1 VTFSNRLIL
10 FLCVFAG
17 MSVSMLHGYSHFAT
31 DECVSHCDAKHG
43 DTRDRDPADGD
54 NHDSIPHHHECC
66 HFPSADR
73 VLDMTSAAVFFH
85 SILMGITVD
94 GTPKHDEPVFAL
106 DKPPLI

>member
-1 VTFSNRLIL
+1 
-10 FLCVFAG
+10 

-43 DTRDRDPADGD
+43 DTRDPADGD

-66 HFPSADR
+66 LFPNADR
-73 VLDMTSAAVFFH
+73 VLDSSFSVASFH
-85 SILMGITVD
+85 SVLMEISVD
-94 GTPKHDEPVFAL
+94 RSPKRDEPVYAL